1 MIHSL
6 LARAARVALKTR
18 KIAVE
23 TRPNGA
29 VRITH
34 ESRTVE
40 VEGRSVGN
48 KFTDL
53 QDLASR
59 IGDAARKG
67 EAAKNVFE
75 TKVIIYL
82 LWQKKK

>member
-1 MIHSL
+1 M
-6 LARAARVALKTR
+6 ALKSH
-18 KIAVE
+18 KIVVE

-29 VRITH
+29 IRIMR

-48 KFTDL
+48 KFTDEL
-53 QDLASR
+53 KLASR

-67 EAAKNVFE
+67 EAANHVFE

-82 LWQKKK
+82 LWQKKTN